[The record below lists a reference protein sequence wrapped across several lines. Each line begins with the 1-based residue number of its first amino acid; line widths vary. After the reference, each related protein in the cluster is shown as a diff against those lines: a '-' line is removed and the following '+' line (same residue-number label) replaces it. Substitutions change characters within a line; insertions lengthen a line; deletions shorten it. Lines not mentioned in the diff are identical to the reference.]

1 MTDGADVFL
10 TNVRNAGLER
20 LGRIFAIHYH
30 DTIVVGQPTGQDDPP
45 LAFDSSRAQIGA
57 AFPRSIKTIGGLQ
70 YFVAQDGSI
79 YTFDGSSTQLVTN
92 AFRDNFA
99 ESEPYIW
106 PIGAGAWIDDL
117 RREYTY
123 TSAAVEGSLGRN
135 YLAIVNWET
144 GEIRREFYQNELIPF
159 AAGDKF
165 LGYPQDNS
173 DGFPASR
180 RDASRL
186 TSPFRQHPGGGV
198 SAGGLLRMVE
208 HISFDVVIGTAVE
221 EGILARTY
229 PLDFGV
235 PGVEK
240 VIERVILFM
249 RRDPDQRDGGS
260 TGSDEIRVN
269 LYRGHGFFADQSV
282 TETVTYDVTRKVRA
296 YHFEFT
302 MNRSSDSF
310 VIEIEPNPGSTSSQF
325 RGVIE
330 RIVIR
335 YSVHGENEVLFL
347 NP

>member
-1 MTDGADVFL
+1 
-10 TNVRNAGLER
+10 
-20 LGRIFAIHYH
+20 
-30 DTIVVGQPTGQDDPP
+30 
-45 LAFDSSRAQIGA
+45 
-57 AFPRSIKTIGGLQ
+57 
-70 YFVAQDGSI
+70 
-79 YTFDGSSTQLVTN
+79 
-92 AFRDNFA
+92 
-99 ESEPYIW
+99 
-106 PIGAGAWIDDL
+106 
-117 RREYTY
+117 
-123 TSAAVEGSLGRN
+123 
-135 YLAIVNWET
+135 
-144 GEIRREFYQNELIPF
+144 
-159 AAGDKF
+159 
-165 LGYPQDNS
+165 
-173 DGFPASR
+173 
-180 RDASRL
+180 
-186 TSPFRQHPGGGV
+186 
-198 SAGGLLRMVE
+198 MVE